1 MMEVENGFAQSD
13 LSCCNIVT
21 TGGTVKGELR
31 VGVRDLKARLSEYL
45 RQVSQGQTVI
55 ITDHGR
61 PVARLMPVDQPLDE
75 RIQAMREAGLVA
87 WNGQQLKS
95 RAPAAIN
102 RGERQ
107 VSVSEI
113 LVEMRE

>member
-1 MMEVENGFAQSD
+1 MS
-13 LSCCNIVT
+13 
-21 TGGTVKGELR
+21 ELR

-61 PVARLMPVDQPLDE
+61 PVGRLSPVDQPLDE
-75 RIQAMREAGLVA
+75 RLKALQDAGMVA
-87 WNGQQLKS
+87 WNGQRLKPDS
-95 RAPAAIN
+95 PAAIN
-102 RGERQ
+102 RSDRQ
-107 VSVSEI
+107 VSDI

>member
-1 MMEVENGFAQSD
+1 MS
-13 LSCCNIVT
+13 
-21 TGGTVKGELR
+21 ELR

-61 PVARLMPVDQPLDE
+61 PVGRLSPVDQPLDE
-75 RIQAMREAGLVA
+75 RLKALQDAGLVA
-87 WNGQQLKS
+87 WNGQRLNPVTPV
-95 RAPAAIN
+95 AVN

-107 VSVSEI
+107 VSDI

>member
-1 MMEVENGFAQSD
+1 MS
-13 LSCCNIVT
+13 
-21 TGGTVKGELR
+21 ELW

-45 RQVSQGQTVI
+45 RQVSQGRTVI

-61 PVARLMPVDQPLDE
+61 PVGRLSPVDQPLDE
-75 RIQAMREAGLVA
+75 RLKALQNAGIVA
-87 WNGQQLKS
+87 WNGKKLKPVT
-95 RAPAAIN
+95 PAAVN

-107 VSVSEI
+107 VADI

>member
-1 MMEVENGFAQSD
+1 MSEM
-13 LSCCNIVT
+13 
-21 TGGTVKGELR
+21 R
-31 VGVRDLKARLSEYL
+31 VGVRDLKARLSKYL

-61 PVARLMPVDQPLDE
+61 PVGRLTPVDQSLEE
-75 RIQAMREAGLVA
+75 RLKALQNAGLVA
-87 WNGQQLKS
+87 WNGQKLKPII
-95 RAPAAIN
+95 PAAVN

-107 VSVSEI
+107 VSDI

>member
-1 MMEVENGFAQSD
+1 MS
-13 LSCCNIVT
+13 
-21 TGGTVKGELR
+21 ELR

-61 PVARLMPVDQPLDE
+61 PVGRLSPVDQPLDE
-75 RIQAMREAGLVA
+75 RLKALQDAGMVA
-87 WNGQQLKS
+87 WNGQKLKL
-95 RAPAAIN
+95 ATPAAIN
-102 RGERQ
+102 RSDRQ
-107 VSVSEI
+107 VSDI